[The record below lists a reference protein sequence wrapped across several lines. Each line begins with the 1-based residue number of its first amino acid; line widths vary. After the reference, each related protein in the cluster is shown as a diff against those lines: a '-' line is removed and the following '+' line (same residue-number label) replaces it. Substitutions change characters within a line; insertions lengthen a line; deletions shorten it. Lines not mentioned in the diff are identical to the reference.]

1 VGVEPNPDLRAERVP
16 SEFAAQVSWAG
27 ELGVA
32 AVHAMAEAYRGDMKG
47 MIVWLPD
54 FRFVWSPRNMDVR
67 RSGGEAGLEVEVP
80 RAGLSVG
87 GSFSLTRAT
96 YDRDGSDDV
105 QVAYRPRYGA
115 TVNARWQRG
124 SWSFRLAS
132 RFTGAR
138 FPVPAP
144 VNELPGFWVTDFD
157 VGRLWLFGGWS
168 AESRLRIER
177 LFNVT
182 DALIFAY
189 PDPGRTLRIELRI
202 GAGS

>member
-1 VGVEPNPDLRAERVP
+1 
-16 SEFAAQVSWAG
+16 
-27 ELGVA
+27 
-32 AVHAMAEAYRGDMKG
+32 MKG

-54 FRFVWSPRNMDVR
+54 FRFVWSPRNRDVR
-67 RSGGEAGLEVEVP
+67 RSGGEAGLEVELP
-80 RAGLSVG
+80 RVGWSVG

-115 TVNARWQRG
+115 TVNAGWQRG
-124 SWSFRLAS
+124 PWSVRLAS

-157 VGRLWLFGGWS
+157 VGHRWLFGGWS
-168 AESRLRIER
+168 VESRLRIER

-189 PDPGRTLRIELRI
+189 PDPGRTLRVELRI
-202 GAGS
+202 GPSS